1 MTIEGKTEK
10 EYNKLKIIGWS
21 IDVKWSDGTEEK
33 LTDCDDTT
41 ASYVDDYLTE
51 KETEKNQQASKQKG

>member
-1 MTIEGKTEK
+1 MIEDKTEK
-10 EYNKLKIIGWS
+10 ACNKLKIIDWS
-21 IDVKWSDGTEEK
+21 INVKWSDGKVEK

-51 KETEKNQQASKQKG
+51 QETERNK